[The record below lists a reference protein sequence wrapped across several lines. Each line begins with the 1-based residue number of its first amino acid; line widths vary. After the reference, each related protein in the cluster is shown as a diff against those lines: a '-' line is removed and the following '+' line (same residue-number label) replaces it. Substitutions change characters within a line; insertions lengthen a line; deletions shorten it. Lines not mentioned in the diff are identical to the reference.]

1 MNLRMAMLQK
11 LKVLDPDTC
20 GIVRYYDSFVHKGL
34 ICMVFESLDIDL
46 LEFVNGRDSPMS
58 MMEMRSIIQQVWV

>member
-1 MNLRMAMLQK
+1 MAMLQK